1 MQGVCSAFG
10 VTATNPFTTIGGIAA
25 RTTVQGA
32 VQALM
37 DGKFADGGR

>member
-37 DGKFADGGR
+37 GGKFADGGR